1 MNKNLLIFIVIAA
14 LILWVVYYY
23 SQQNL
28 TDQLLD
34 ETNSISSDTS
44 VSVIEGELQN
54 TEIDNLDHEFAD
66 IDAELEAALSSAK

>member
-14 LILWVVYYY
+14 LILGVVYYY

-28 TDQLLD
+28 TDQSLD
-34 ETNSISSDTS
+34 ETNSISNDTS

-54 TEIDNLDHEFAD
+54 TEIDNLDQEFAD
-66 IDAELEAALSSAK
+66 IDAELEAALSSTN